1 MTFNYKIG
9 KIIYRKCDYME
20 LLANKIRP
28 KKLCDVIGQEHLI
41 GEGKIIYNL
50 IKNKKMFSCIFYGK
64 PGIGKT
70 TLANV
75 IVNELGMQ
83 YRFLNATTSKI
94 QDFNI
99 VIEEAKM
106 NGEMI
111 VIIDEI
117 HRMNK
122 DKQDILLPYLE
133 TGLIILIGLTT
144 SNPYHKINPAIRSRC
159 QIFELHELSNKDI
172 IKGLK
177 RACESLENINI
188 NDDVLNIIANNSGGD
203 FRAALNNLELA
214 YYGSSDKI
222 ITIDSLKNINSKPII
237 FADKNE
243 DGHYDLLSAFQK
255 SIRGSDPDAAL
266 YYLGRL
272 IEIGDLD
279 SIYRRMSVIAYEDIG
294 LANPSVGP
302 KVMAAISASELVG
315 LPEARIPLSVIV
327 TELALSPKSNSAHIA
342 LDLAL
347 NDIRKGNT
355 GNVPNHIKTNSPDYK
370 YPHDY
375 PKYWVKQQY
384 LPDNIKDKK
393 YYKPRIN
400 NYENNLNK
408 INNEM
413 RK

>member
-188 NDDVLNIIANNSGGD
+188 KDDVLNAIANNSGGD

-222 ITIDSLKNINSKPII
+222 ITVDTLKNINSKPII

-315 LPEARIPLSVIV
+315 LPEARILLSVIV
-327 TELALSPKSNSAHIA
+327 TELALSPKSNSAHVA

-375 PKYWVKQQY
+375 PNHWVKQQY
-384 LPDNIKDKK
+384 LPDNIKDRK

-413 RK
+413 RN